1 MHGHQKGGRG
11 SHRPP
16 WILKFL
22 ARGCFLNFEWEKS
35 NFIIFGHMWKIFF
48 KSPRGPSWK
57 KNPSDAH
64 GGTILLSKLQKT
76 HMNDLL

>member
-48 KSPRGPSWK
+48 
-57 KNPSDAH
+57 
-64 GGTILLSKLQKT
+64 
-76 HMNDLL
+76 